1 MWALVKANQ
10 VIRIFNGAQAFE
22 HNDIKHPANIFSS
35 WSAEEKAAIGLYPV
49 QTDNSNYK
57 DPTFYKNRSESFQFD
72 ATNKVV
78 KKVWKTAEDH
88 EMEDKTV
95 DGVTVEGLK
104 TKKVNEVN
112 NQAYTILK
120 DTDWMVIKA
129 SEVSDYSLPDNVSK
143 FRTAVRTKSNDMVTR
158 IKATKD
164 VRVLETLYTY
174 TNTGTKEK
182 PVMTRPL
189 GEFPKLEDF

>member
-10 VIRIFNGAQAFE
+10 VIKIFNGAQAFE

-57 DPTFYKNRSESFQFD
+57 DPTFYKNRGESFQFD

-78 KKVWKTAEDH
+78 KKVWKTAEDL

-95 DGVTVEGLK
+95 DGETVEGLK

-143 FRTAVRTKSNDMVTR
+143 FRTAVRAKSNDMVTR

-174 TNTGTKEK
+174 SNTGTESE

>member
-10 VIRIFNGAQAFE
+10 VIKIFSGNQGFE

-78 KKVWKTAEDH
+78 KKVWKTAEEH

-104 TKKVNEVN
+104 TRKVNEVN
-112 NQAYTILK
+112 NQAYDILK
-120 DTDWMVIKA
+120 TTDWMAIKA
-129 SEVSDYSLPDNVSK
+129 SEVSDYSVPDNVSK
-143 FRTAVRTKSNDMVTR
+143 FRTAVRAKSNDMVTR

-174 TNTGTKEK
+174 TNTGTESK

>member
-10 VIRIFNGAQAFE
+10 IIKIFRGAQAFE
-22 HNDIKHPANIFSS
+22 HNTLKYPATIFST
-35 WSAEEKAAIGLYPV
+35 WNNAKKATIGLYPV
-49 QTDNSNYK
+49 QVDDTNYK
-57 DPTFYKNRSESFQFD
+57 NSKFYKNRGESYQFD

-78 KKVWKTAEDH
+78 KKVWKTPEER
-88 EMEDKTV
+88 EMEDKTI
-95 DGVTVEGLK
+95 DGKVVEGLK
-104 TKKVNEVN
+104 TKKVNEVKI
-112 NQAYTILK
+112 QAYEILK
-120 DTDWMVIKA
+120 NTDWMVIKA
-129 SEVSDYSLPDNVSK
+129 SEVSDYSVPENILK
-143 FRTAVRTKSNDMVTR
+143 FRAAVRLKSNDMVTR

-174 TNTGTKEK
+174 TNSGTESK

>member
-10 VIRIFNGAQAFE
+10 VIKIFNGAQAFE

-95 DGVTVEGLK
+95 EGVTVEGLK

-112 NQAYTILK
+112 NQAFHILK
-120 DTDWMVIKA
+120 PTDWMVIKA

-143 FRTAVRTKSNDMVTR
+143 FRTAVRAKSNDMVTR

-174 TNTGTKEK
+174 TNTGTEDK

>member
-10 VIRIFNGAQAFE
+10 VIKIFNGAQAFE

-35 WSAEEKAAIGLYPV
+35 WSDAEKAAIGLYPV
-49 QTDNSNYK
+49 QIDNSNYK

-78 KKVWKTAEDH
+78 KKVWKTAEDL

-95 DGVTVEGLK
+95 DGETVEGLK

-143 FRTAVRTKSNDMVTR
+143 FRTAVRAKSNDMVTR

-174 TNTGTKEK
+174 TNTGTESK
-182 PVMTRPL
+182 PVMSRPL

>member
-10 VIRIFNGAQAFE
+10 VIKIFNTPQAFE
-22 HNDIKHPANIFSS
+22 HKDIKHPANIFSS
-35 WSAEEKAAIGLYPV
+35 WSAEEKAAIGIYPV
-49 QTDNSNYK
+49 QEDRSNVK
-57 DPTFYKNRSESFQFD
+57 DEKFYKNREGGYSFD

-88 EMEDKTV
+88 QMEDKTV
-95 DGVTVEGLK
+95 DGVNVQGLK
-104 TKKVNEVN
+104 TRKVNEVN

-129 SEVSDYSLPDNVSK
+129 SEVSDYSVPDNVTK
-143 FRTAVRTKSNDMVTR
+143 FRAAVRAKSNDMVSR

-174 TNTGTKEK
+174 TNTGTESK

>member
-10 VIRIFNGAQAFE
+10 VIKIFNGAQAFE

-57 DPTFYKNRSESFQFD
+57 DPTFYKNRGESFQFD

-78 KKVWKTAEDH
+78 KKVWKTAEDL

-95 DGVTVEGLK
+95 DGETVEGLK
-104 TKKVNEVN
+104 TRKVNEVN

-120 DTDWMVIKA
+120 DTDWMAIKA
-129 SEVSDYSLPDNVSK
+129 SEVSDYSVPDNVSK
-143 FRTAVRTKSNDMVTR
+143 FRTAVRAKSNDMVTR

-174 TNTGTKEK
+174 TNTGTESK

>member
-10 VIRIFNGAQAFE
+10 VIKIFNGAQAFE
-22 HNDIKHPANIFSS
+22 HNNIKHPANIFSS

-57 DPTFYKNRSESFQFD
+57 DPTFYKNRGESFQFD

-78 KKVWKTAEDH
+78 KKVWKTAEDL

-95 DGVTVEGLK
+95 DGETVEGLK

-143 FRTAVRTKSNDMVTR
+143 FRTAVRAKSNDMVTR

-174 TNTGTKEK
+174 SNTGTESE

>member
-10 VIRIFNGAQAFE
+10 VIKIFNGAQAFE
-22 HNDIKHPANIFSS
+22 HNNIKHPANIFSS

-88 EMEDKTV
+88 EMDDKTV
-95 DGVTVEGLK
+95 DGETVEGLK

-120 DTDWMVIKA
+120 DTDWMAIKA
-129 SEVSDYSLPDNVSK
+129 SEVSDYSVPDNVSK
-143 FRTAVRTKSNDMVTR
+143 FRTAVRAKSNDMVTR

-174 TNTGTKEK
+174 TNTGTESK

>member
-10 VIRIFNGAQAFE
+10 VIKIFNGAQAFE
-22 HNDIKHPANIFSS
+22 HNNIKHPANIFSS

-57 DPTFYKNRSESFQFD
+57 DPTFYKNRGESFQFD

-95 DGVTVEGLK
+95 DGETVEGLK

>member
-10 VIRIFNGAQAFE
+10 VIKIFNSPQAFE

-35 WSAEEKAAIGLYPV
+35 WSAEEKSAIGLYPI
-49 QTDNSNYK
+49 QEDRSNLK
-57 DPTFYKNRSESFQFD
+57 NEKFYKNREGGYTFD

-88 EMEDKTV
+88 EMEDKKV
-95 DGVTVEGLK
+95 GDVTVEGLK
-104 TKKVNEVN
+104 TRKVNEVN
-112 NQAYTILK
+112 SQAYDILK

-129 SEVSDYSLPDNVSK
+129 SEVSDYSLPDNVAK

-164 VRVLETLYTY
+164 VRVLETLYKY
-174 TNTGTKEK
+174 SNTGTESK
-182 PVMTRPL
+182 PVMSRPL

>member
-10 VIRIFNGAQAFE
+10 VIKIFNGAQAFE

-57 DPTFYKNRSESFQFD
+57 DPSFYKNRSESFQFD

-104 TKKVNEVN
+104 TRKVNEVN

-120 DTDWMVIKA
+120 DTDWMAIKA
-129 SEVSDYSLPDNVSK
+129 GEVSDYSLPDNVKK
-143 FRTAVRTKSNDMVTR
+143 FRTAVRAKSNDMVTR

-174 TNTGTKEK
+174 TNTGTESK
-182 PVMTRPL
+182 PVMRRPL

>member
-1 MWALVKANQ
+1 MWALIKANQ
-10 VIRIFNGAQAFE
+10 VIKIFNGAQAFE

-104 TKKVNEVN
+104 TKKINEVN

-120 DTDWMVIKA
+120 DTDWMAIKA
-129 SEVSDYSLPDNVSK
+129 SEVSDYSVPDNVSK
-143 FRTAVRTKSNDMVTR
+143 FRTAVRAKSNDMVTR

-174 TNTGTKEK
+174 TNTGTESK

>member
-10 VIRIFNGAQAFE
+10 VIKIFNGAQAFE

-95 DGVTVEGLK
+95 DGETVEGLK
-104 TKKVNEVN
+104 TKKINEVN

-120 DTDWMVIKA
+120 DTDWMAIKA
-129 SEVSDYSLPDNVSK
+129 SEVSDYSVPDNVSK
-143 FRTAVRTKSNDMVTR
+143 FRTAVRAKSNDMVTR

-164 VRVLETLYTY
+164 VRVLESLYTY
-174 TNTGTKEK
+174 TNTGTESK

>member
-10 VIRIFNGAQAFE
+10 VIKIFNGAQAFE

-88 EMEDKTV
+88 EMDDKTV
-95 DGVTVEGLK
+95 DGETVEGLK

-143 FRTAVRTKSNDMVTR
+143 FRTAVRAKSNDMVTR

-164 VRVLETLYTY
+164 IRVLETLYTY
-174 TNTGTKEK
+174 TNTGTESK

>member
-10 VIRIFNGAQAFE
+10 VIKIFNGAQAFE
-22 HNDIKHPANIFSS
+22 HNNIKHPANIFSS

-57 DPTFYKNRSESFQFD
+57 DPTFYKNRGESFQFD

-88 EMEDKTV
+88 EMDDKTV
-95 DGVTVEGLK
+95 DGETVEGLK

-120 DTDWMVIKA
+120 DTDWMAIKA
-129 SEVSDYSLPDNVSK
+129 SEVSDYSVPDNVSK
-143 FRTAVRTKSNDMVTR
+143 FRTAVRAKSNDMVTR

-164 VRVLETLYTY
+164 IRVLETLYTY

>member
-10 VIRIFNGAQAFE
+10 VIKIFNGAQAFE

-78 KKVWKTAEDH
+78 KKVWKTAEDL

-95 DGVTVEGLK
+95 DGETVEGLK

-129 SEVSDYSLPDNVSK
+129 SEVSDYSLPDNVAK
-143 FRTAVRTKSNDMVTR
+143 FRAAVRAKSNDMVTR

-174 TNTGTKEK
+174 TNTGTESK

>member
-10 VIRIFNGAQAFE
+10 VIKIFNTPQAFE
-22 HNDIKHPANIFSS
+22 HKDIKHPANIFSS
-35 WSAEEKAAIGLYPV
+35 WSAEEKAAIGIYPV
-49 QTDNSNYK
+49 QEDRSNVK
-57 DPTFYKNRSESFQFD
+57 DEKFYKNREGGYSFD

-88 EMEDKTV
+88 QMEDKTV
-95 DGVTVEGLK
+95 DGVNVQGLK
-104 TKKVNEVN
+104 TRKVNEVN

-129 SEVSDYSLPDNVSK
+129 SEVSDYSVPDNVTK
-143 FRTAVRTKSNDMVTR
+143 FRVAVRAKSNDMVSR

-174 TNTGTKEK
+174 TNTGTESK

>member
-10 VIRIFNGAQAFE
+10 VIKIFNGAQAFE
-22 HNDIKHPANIFSS
+22 HNNIKHPANIFSS

-49 QTDNSNYK
+49 QIDNSNYK

-95 DGVTVEGLK
+95 DGETVEGLK
-104 TKKVNEVN
+104 TRKVNEVN
-112 NQAYTILK
+112 NQAYNILK
-120 DTDWMVIKA
+120 DTDWMAIKA
-129 SEVSDYSLPDNVSK
+129 SEVSDYSVPDNVSK
-143 FRTAVRTKSNDMVTR
+143 FRTAVRAKSNDMVTR

-164 VRVLETLYTY
+164 IRVLETLYTY

>member
-10 VIRIFNGAQAFE
+10 VIKIFNSPQAFE

-35 WSAEEKAAIGLYPV
+35 WSAEEKSAIGLYPI
-49 QTDNSNYK
+49 QEDRSNVK
-57 DPTFYKNRSESFQFD
+57 DEKFYKNREGGYTFD

-78 KKVWKTAEDH
+78 KKVWKTSEDL
-88 EMEDKTV
+88 EMEDKTT
-95 DGVTVEGLK
+95 DGVTVKGLK
-104 TKKVNEVN
+104 SVKVNEVN
-112 NQAYTILK
+112 KQAYDILK

-129 SEVSDYSLPDNVSK
+129 SEVSDYSLPDNVAK

-174 TNTGTKEK
+174 SNTGTESK

>member
-10 VIRIFNGAQAFE
+10 VIKIFNGAQAFE

-78 KKVWKTAEDH
+78 KKVWKTPEDH

-104 TKKVNEVN
+104 TRKVNEVN
-112 NQAYTILK
+112 NQAYNILK
-120 DTDWMVIKA
+120 DTDWMAIKA
-129 SEVSDYSLPDNVSK
+129 GEVSDYSLPDNVKK
-143 FRTAVRTKSNDMVTR
+143 FRTAVRAKSNDMVTR

>member
-10 VIRIFNGAQAFE
+10 VIKIFNGAQAFE
-22 HNDIKHPANIFSS
+22 HNDIKHPANIFSN
-35 WSAEEKAAIGLYPV
+35 WSDTEKAAIGLYPV
-49 QTDNSNYK
+49 QNDDSNYK

-72 ATNKVV
+72 ETNKVV

-112 NQAYTILK
+112 QQAYDILK

-129 SEVSDYSLPDNVSK
+129 SEVSDYSLPDNVKK

-164 VRVLETLYTY
+164 VRVLEILYTY
-174 TNTGTKEK
+174 SNTGTESK

>member
-10 VIRIFNGAQAFE
+10 VVKIFNGAQAFE

-78 KKVWKTAEDH
+78 KKVWKTPEDH

-104 TKKVNEVN
+104 TRKVNEVN
-112 NQAYTILK
+112 NQAYNILK
-120 DTDWMVIKA
+120 DTDWMAIKA
-129 SEVSDYSLPDNVSK
+129 GEVSDYSLPDNVKK
-143 FRTAVRTKSNDMVTR
+143 FRTAVRAKSNDMVTR

-174 TNTGTKEK
+174 TNTGTESK

>member
-10 VIRIFNGAQAFE
+10 VIKIFNGAQAFE

-95 DGVTVEGLK
+95 DGETVEGLK
-104 TKKVNEVN
+104 TRKVNEVN
-112 NQAYTILK
+112 NQAYNILK
-120 DTDWMVIKA
+120 DTDWMAIKA
-129 SEVSDYSLPDNVSK
+129 SEVSDYSVPDNVSK
-143 FRTAVRTKSNDMVTR
+143 FRTAVRAKSNDMVTR

-174 TNTGTKEK
+174 TNTGTESK
-182 PVMTRPL
+182 PVMSRPL

>member
-10 VIRIFNGAQAFE
+10 VIKIFNGAQAFE

-57 DPTFYKNRSESFQFD
+57 DPTFYKNRGESFQFD

-78 KKVWKTAEDH
+78 KKVWKTAEDL

-95 DGVTVEGLK
+95 DGETVEGLK

-164 VRVLETLYTY
+164 IRVLETLYTY
-174 TNTGTKEK
+174 TNTGTESK

>member
-10 VIRIFNGAQAFE
+10 VIKIFNGAQAFE

-78 KKVWKTAEDH
+78 KKVWKTAEDL

-95 DGVTVEGLK
+95 DGETVEGLK

-143 FRTAVRTKSNDMVTR
+143 FRTAVRAKSNDMVTR

-174 TNTGTKEK
+174 TNTGTKDK

>member
-1 MWALVKANQ
+1 MWALVKADQ
-10 VIRIFNGAQAFE
+10 VIRVFSGNQAFE
-22 HNDIKHPANIFSS
+22 HNDIKHPANIFKS
-35 WSAEEKAAIGLYPV
+35 WSDTEKAAIGLYPV
-49 QTDNSNYK
+49 QEDNSNYK
-57 DPTFYKNRSESFQFD
+57 DPVFYINKGQTYTFD
-72 ATNKVV
+72 ATNKIV
-78 KKVWKTAEDH
+78 KKVWSSAVDK

-95 DGVTVEGLK
+95 NGVLVEGLK
-104 TKKVNEVN
+104 TQKVNEVN
-112 NQAYTILK
+112 NQAYNILK

-129 SEVSDYSLPDNVSK
+129 SEVSSYSLPSNVAN

-164 VRVLETLYTY
+164 VRVLEILDTY
-174 TNTGTKEK
+174 SNTGTESE

>member
-1 MWALVKANQ
+1 MWALVKADQ
-10 VIRIFNGAQAFE
+10 VIRVFSGNQAFE
-22 HNDIKHPANIFSS
+22 HNDIKHPANIFKS
-35 WSAEEKAAIGLYPV
+35 WSDTEKAAIGLYPV
-49 QTDNSNYK
+49 QEDNSNYK
-57 DPTFYKNRSESFQFD
+57 DPVFYINKGQTYTFD
-72 ATNKVV
+72 ATNKIV
-78 KKVWKTAEDH
+78 KKVWSSAVDK

-95 DGVTVEGLK
+95 NGVLVEGLK
-104 TKKVNEVN
+104 TQKVNEVN
-112 NQAYTILK
+112 NQAYNILK

-129 SEVSDYSLPDNVSK
+129 SEVSSYSLPSNVAN

-164 VRVLETLYTY
+164 VRVLEILYTY
-174 TNTGTKEK
+174 SNTGTESE

>member
-10 VIRIFNGAQAFE
+10 VIKIFNGAQAFE

-78 KKVWKTAEDH
+78 KKVWKTAEDL

-95 DGVTVEGLK
+95 DGETVEGLK

-143 FRTAVRTKSNDMVTR
+143 FRTAVRAKSNDMVTR

-174 TNTGTKEK
+174 TNTGTESK

>member
-10 VIRIFNGAQAFE
+10 VIKIFNGAQAFE

-57 DPTFYKNRSESFQFD
+57 DPSFYKNRSESFQFD

-78 KKVWKTAEDH
+78 KKVWKTAEDL

-95 DGVTVEGLK
+95 DGETVEGLK

-143 FRTAVRTKSNDMVTR
+143 FRTAVRAKSNDMVTR

-174 TNTGTKEK
+174 TNTGTESK
-182 PVMTRPL
+182 PVMSRPL

>member
-10 VIRIFNGAQAFE
+10 VIKIFNGAQAFE

-57 DPTFYKNRSESFQFD
+57 DPTFYKNRGESFQFD

-88 EMEDKTV
+88 EMDDKTV
-95 DGVTVEGLK
+95 DGETVEGLK

-120 DTDWMVIKA
+120 DTDWMAIKA
-129 SEVSDYSLPDNVSK
+129 SEVSDYSVPDNVSK
-143 FRTAVRTKSNDMVTR
+143 FRTAVRAKSNDMVTR

-164 VRVLETLYTY
+164 IRVLETLYTY

>member
-10 VIRIFNGAQAFE
+10 VIKIFNGAQAFE
-22 HNDIKHPANIFSS
+22 HNDIKHPANIFSN
-35 WSAEEKAAIGLYPV
+35 WSIEEKAAIGLYPV
-49 QTDNSNYK
+49 QIDNSNYK
-57 DPTFYKNRSESFQFD
+57 NPTFYKNRSESFQFD

-78 KKVWKTAEDH
+78 KKVWKTAEDL

-95 DGVTVEGLK
+95 DGETVEGLK

-120 DTDWMVIKA
+120 DTDWMAIKA
-129 SEVSDYSLPDNVSK
+129 SEVSDYSVPDNVSK
-143 FRTAVRTKSNDMVTR
+143 FRTAVRAKSNDMVTR

-174 TNTGTKEK
+174 TNTGTESK

>member
-10 VIRIFNGAQAFE
+10 VVKIFNGAQAFE

-57 DPTFYKNRSESFQFD
+57 DPSFYKNRSESFQFD

-78 KKVWKTAEDH
+78 KKVWKTAEDL

-95 DGVTVEGLK
+95 DGETVEGLK

-143 FRTAVRTKSNDMVTR
+143 FRTAVRAKSNDMVTR

-174 TNTGTKEK
+174 TNTGTESK